1 MQGRLLA
8 GRVATKYSLSR
19 KNFLCV
25 SASFRSQQGFPG
37 RDIAFSGSVSRH
49 EFLCH
54 DMIFRF

>member
-8 GRVATKYSLSR
+8 GRVATEYSLSR

-37 RDIAFSGSVSRH
+37 RDIAFSGCVTT
-49 EFLCH
+49 
-54 DMIFRF
+54 